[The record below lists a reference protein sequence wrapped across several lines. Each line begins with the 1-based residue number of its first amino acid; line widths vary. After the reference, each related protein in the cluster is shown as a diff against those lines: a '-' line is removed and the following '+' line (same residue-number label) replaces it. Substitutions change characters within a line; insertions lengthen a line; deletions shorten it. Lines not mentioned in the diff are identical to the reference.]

1 MESIALKESLAIDP
15 QADGSI
21 FLGPKKEAVNR
32 IIEDIRQTVNV
43 GRLPKKVVLGVF
55 GIGKTHFIYYTMHKL
70 GDVIYPVYVE
80 VPPTHRR
87 SRFTDV
93 YNVVLRRFGKD
104 QVIDLL
110 VDCIK
115 AKSKVLS
122 SEPELTRIITK
133 SSKDPL
139 SFLLWKFLSGSK
151 LTGSELRQMDMG
163 HPTIYEDEAVWVLNL
178 IGDAILRREN
188 KPLVVFFDEFEN
200 TAPIQGDSFNMFTEA
215 VRGMVDESSKIGAIF
230 VASGREVA
238 DFPGTITDDPVK
250 RRIGA
255 HNYVN
260 FTEYTKEELVQFMEE
275 VVLYRRQSQ
284 VSIKDLIE
292 SSKTTEEINGRTYPF
307 TRNALELIA
316 QMIYDL
322 RIDGKLPSLRPSDA
336 LNFMNACVQEL
347 LATHNL
353 RIIDSNFAMNVLS
366 RRVEFLSGEKEV
378 TV

>member
-15 QADGSI
+15 QRDSSI
-21 FLGPKKEAVNR
+21 FLGPKKEAVNQ
-32 IIEDIRQTVNV
+32 IIEDIRQTINV
-43 GRLPKKVVLGVF
+43 GRFPKKVIVGIF
-55 GIGKTHFIYYTMHKL
+55 GIGKTQFIHYAMNKL

-115 AKSKVLS
+115 AKSRVLS
-122 SEPELTRIITK
+122 SEPELTRIIAK
-133 SSKDPL
+133 SSKDSL
-139 SFLLWKFLSGSK
+139 GFLLWKFLSGSK

-178 IGDAILRREN
+178 IGDAIIRREH
-188 KPLVVFFDEFEN
+188 KPLVIFFDEFEN
-200 TAPIQGDSFNMFTEA
+200 TSQIQGDSFNMFTEA
-215 VRGMVDESSKIGAIF
+215 IRGMVDESSKIGAIF

-238 DFPGTITDDPVK
+238 DYPATITDEPVK
-250 RRIGA
+250 RRIGS
-255 HNYVN
+255 HNYVT
-260 FTEYTKEELVQFMEE
+260 FMEYTKEELIQFMEE
-275 VVLYRRQSQ
+275 VLLYRRQSD
-284 VSIKDLIE
+284 VSIEKLIE
-292 SSKTTEEINGRTYPF
+292 SSKTKEEINSRTFPF
-307 TRNALELIA
+307 TRQALELIA
-316 QMIYDL
+316 QTIFDL
-322 RIDGKLPSLRPSDA
+322 RVQGKLPSLRPSDT

-347 LATHNL
+347 LATPNPGVV
-353 RIIDSNFAMNVLS
+353 DSNFAKSVLS
-366 RRVEFLSGEKEV
+366 KRVEFLSGEKEV

>member
-15 QADGSI
+15 QTDSSI
-21 FLGPKKEAVNR
+21 FLGPKKEAVGR
-32 IIEDIRQTVNV
+32 IIEDMRQTVSV
-43 GRLPKKVVLGVF
+43 GRLPKKVIVGVF
-55 GIGKTHFIYYTMHKL
+55 GIGKTHFIHYAMNKL

-110 VDCIK
+110 VDCVK
-115 AKSKVLS
+115 AKSRVLS
-122 SEPELTRIITK
+122 NEPELSRIIAK
-133 SSKDPL
+133 SAGDSL

-151 LTGSELRQMDMG
+151 LTSSELRALDIG

-178 IGDAILRREN
+178 IGDAILRREH
-188 KPLVVFFDEFEN
+188 KPLVIFFDEFEN
-200 TAPIQGDSFNMFTEA
+200 TLAIQGDSFNMFTEA
-215 VRGMVDESSKIGAIF
+215 IRGMVDESSNLGAIF

-238 DFPGTITDDPVK
+238 DYPATITDEPVK

-255 HNYVN
+255 HNYIT
-260 FTEYTKEELVQFMEE
+260 FKDYTKDELVQFMEE
-275 VVLYRRQSQ
+275 VLVYRRHSE
-284 VSIKDLIE
+284 VSIKKLIE
-292 SSKTTEEINGRTYPF
+292 SAKTTEEINGRTFPF
-307 TRNALELIA
+307 TREALELIA
-316 QMIYDL
+316 QTIYDL
-322 RIDGKLPSLRPSDA
+322 RVQGKLPSLRPSDT

-347 LATHNL
+347 LATANM
-353 RIIDSNFAMNVLS
+353 RIIDSNFAKSVLS
-366 RRVEFLSGEKEV
+366 RRVDFLSGEKEV